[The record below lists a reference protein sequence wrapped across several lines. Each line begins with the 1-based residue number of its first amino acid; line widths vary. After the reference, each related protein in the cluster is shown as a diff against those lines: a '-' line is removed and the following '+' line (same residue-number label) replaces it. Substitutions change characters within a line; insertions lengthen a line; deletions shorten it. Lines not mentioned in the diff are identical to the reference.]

1 MIKSLEV
8 ELRDRAPF
16 SYFDIVVFIFSERHA
31 LVDNI
36 GKVHENILDLLLFPT
51 DFCLEI
57 LDLLRN
63 NLGLFHQCRGFL
75 FLLSRLGD
83 CRRDLVPFLPQL
95 ISFCLEMPPLSI
107 ELQYE
112 LHLIQLVLQAP
123 LPQALPDYLGVL
135 PHALDVQQDG
145 FGLKILPVGKKP
157 MSTQGVPRL
166 FKDQDPSR
174 KASLGITPARRSLLR
189 SRQPHRQRLC
199 HGRDRRLEMP
209 GMPADLL
216 RRQTLR
222 HDRPRT

>member
-1 MIKSLEV
+1 MVQTNKILSKLVEASSGGTPCLFDIDETTFESYVDMIKSLEV

-36 GKVHENILDLLLFPT
+36 GKVNENILDLLLFPI

-57 LDLLRN
+57 LDLPRN

-83 CRRDLVPFLPQL
+83 CRCDLVPFLPQL
-95 ISFCLEMPPLSI
+95 ISFCLEIPPFSI

-112 LHLIQLVLQAP
+112 LHLVQLVRQAP

-135 PHALDVQQDG
+135 PHELDVQQDG
-145 FGLKILPVGKKP
+145 FGLKILPVGKKTNVHSGCAKTFQGP
-157 MSTQGVPRL
+157 RPLSQSQSWKYTST
-166 FKDQDPSR
+166 
-174 KASLGITPARRSLLR
+174 T
-189 SRQPHRQRLC
+189 
-199 HGRDRRLEMP
+199 
-209 GMPADLL
+209 
-216 RRQTLR
+216 
-222 HDRPRT
+222 